1 MHLQLKEMMGLI
13 EKIMQADF
21 IKLSLEIPKEN
32 QAKEALLQDKEQL
45 TPLITELLRIN
56 KFQIVIQAYKEAVA
70 ASIKDSIKKVSK
82 CLTILRV

>member
-1 MHLQLKEMMGLI
+1 MGLI

-70 ASIKDSIKKVSK
+70 ASIKDSIKKVPK
-82 CLTILRV
+82 RLPILRM